1 MSVLRS
7 VLGLAAYWLCVD
19 AFGATSALPIPC
31 SPGACGPNGASKLVT
46 SGAATAVASKNALTI
61 NQTSNS
67 AILNWASFNIG
78 QDDSVSFKQ
87 PSASSIAL
95 NRINQ
100 ASPVQIFGK
109 LSANGQIYLINLNGF
124 LFGSKS
130 TINVGGLLVSSL
142 PLAMSDADFSKGI
155 LAPLQDAHPV
165 FAATVGN
172 TQYDPLAPGGRVNV
186 LDANGN
192 PLLDAN
198 GNPML
203 VQVVVQPGAQITAGS
218 QGRILLAGQQ
228 VTNGGSLT
236 APDGQVILA
245 AGRQVFLQ
253 ADSDPSVRGLVVE
266 VDEGG
271 TAWNQLTGTISTPRG
286 NTTLVGLAVNQDGRI
301 SATTSVSANGSI
313 RLEAADTHAFG
324 TGPGNVTTV
333 SSTHGGQLTIGP
345 ESDMQILP
353 ETSSDATAVDAQ
365 TQLASSVTL
374 LGEQVFLKGGSI
386 SAPGGDLT
394 VIAAANPSVA
404 AADPSAGVANSGNTD
419 ARLRI
424 DAGTS
429 IDLAGS
435 SATLPVTANLVSAQL
450 RANELADDP
459 QQRNGAL
466 HGQTVYFDARNP
478 PPASLANLSSAIAAV
493 PHDVAERTE
502 NGGHAIF
509 QSEGDLVFAKG
520 ASIDVSGGATTYT
533 GAVMQTSY
541 LVGANGQLY
550 PIATANPNLT
560 YVGVLN
566 PTFSQ
571 AYNSWGVKDIQPTP
585 GLSAFQPGY
594 VQGAAAG
601 SIQFAAPAMVLQ
613 GGLKGSAQNGLYQR
627 TPATAVAGG
636 TLILGLPGGVGGS
649 AAPLPDFLSPA
660 IRFSAIPTPIVV
672 ADDAPL
678 PAQTLE
684 LPTGYLTNSGFTNTE
699 IYSNYEVTLPPS
711 LPLTLQPGSALSV
724 TAARVQLSSNITDP
738 GGTLSFQNVLNV
750 GSSGSPALRPGVY
763 VDDNVTLDVRGLWTN
778 DALDPTVLAL
788 SPTWQ
793 NGGKISLGIQSQG
806 ALLSV
811 GANDDFRASG
821 GAWVNS
827 KGALT
832 AGTGGAIAINAGAIA
847 GAFDLGAN
855 VSLDGFGVGG
865 AAGGTFSLTAPR
877 VEVSNGASGGNWA
890 PAQQVDDTL
899 APGGV
904 FRLYSNLFSNFGFQN
919 LNLTASGL
927 VEPDAA
933 TPNLL
938 VIDPGTAI
946 HASVES
952 LLLSSSAYQ
961 HASAPSL
968 DGIGTVGVLPAYSR
982 PAANLSF
989 AALPPT
995 NGKNPDTVLGETA
1008 TGDVFVG
1015 KGASIATDAGGSI
1028 SLTTLNSIE
1037 VDGKL
1042 LAPGGSV
1049 TLQIAAPGSN
1059 YESGFLPDQR
1069 IELGSTGSIDV
1080 SGIFLPQPSTL
1091 GLSVGKISGGGSVA
1105 FVAARGTVVTD
1116 AGSSITATGTSAPLD
1131 VLQDNGSY
1139 LRETAATAGGS
1150 VTVESGESISLRG
1163 NLNLKSGSPGTLGT
1177 AAAGSLSVALSRS
1190 QSWWA
1195 SPATVEAAATFNP
1208 APFLLELTPSGT
1220 GLPVLPSS
1228 SNEAVLGADQIR
1240 ASGIDALTLES
1251 GDLVQ
1256 FTGRSSLT
1264 LGRELIINSPALGT
1278 NTGAAVNLSA
1288 PYVEIGY
1295 SVVGTPNA
1303 PAASGGSG
1311 TMAFAGSEIDVAG
1324 SVVFQGTSN
1333 VKMTS
1338 AGDLVLRGASG
1349 AGPDALTGS
1358 LSLYGNLALN
1368 AARIYPVSATEFQ
1381 INAAED
1387 PLLELPGSVTIGQ
1400 TGANPGTPYS
1410 AGATLAVTTDN
1421 FVSTGTLYAPFG
1433 TITLDASK
1441 SLTLGNQSLTS
1452 VSGGGL
1458 TIPYGQTQLGQ
1469 WQYNVGPNEQN
1480 VTTVPERLVSLTA
1493 PAESLTHA
1501 ATIDLRG
1508 GGELSAFEWVPGT
1521 GGTKDALAPGATPG
1535 LYAILPSTV
1544 GKSAPQDPLYFAG
1557 SGIAPN
1563 ATVYIGPGSAL
1574 PAGFYPLLPARYA
1587 LIPGAY
1593 LIQAEPQVQNPTIAT
1608 TLPDGTPVVGG
1619 YFSYGSTGLHQ
1630 TPGTIG
1636 FAVYPGSY
1644 GNQLAEYTVTPASTY
1659 FSAAAA
1665 AAGAP
1670 RPNLPADAGAL
1681 ALHVG
1686 DSLGLAGSVLTAAA
1700 KGGLAAPISIS
1711 ANDLVIGDVSGP
1723 IPADAVRVSGSV
1735 LASWQPGSLLIGGS
1749 ASADGSTIDVAANS
1763 VSIGSGTTLVA
1774 DQIVLVADGSIDV
1787 QRGAT
1792 LESTSAS
1799 TGTAPAKL
1807 PGQQWITLSSD
1818 SGGTAALLAVS
1829 DLNWL
1834 VPSRTG
1840 GAPPAGAGTV
1850 VVGNGATVASRGSLS
1865 FDALGG
1871 VTLAGSEMGAGS
1883 EWSLGSSSV
1892 AFVPTGV
1899 ATDALSIDPGLVSQ
1913 LNGAAAVRIA
1923 STGSIDVV
1931 TPTVLGI
1938 DSSGNPLLQSLTLA
1952 ATSLNNST
1960 GAAGSP
1966 GPTTSKFGAQ
1976 TVTLEGSGAPSS
1988 GASAGPGGSALSL
2001 TAGTLIVGPNTL
2013 SVDGFATTTVA
2024 ATGAVLG
2031 RGTGGLNVG
2040 GDLRIS
2046 SAMLTAGGVAGT
2058 TLSADTTI
2066 SALGAVSL
2074 SSSGGSIAGLPA
2086 QLGGELTISGASL
2099 DIAGRVA
2106 AQAGVLNL
2114 DSTGNVTVER
2124 GASVSAAGAVVGIG
2138 NQTAGTP
2145 GGRISIDAGG
2155 DLLLNS
2161 GATIDVA
2168 GAGGSA
2174 AGAIVLAAG
2183 GNATVA
2189 STLNGKAAAGAAGG
2203 SFSLDAGRLDTP
2215 LTTLAS
2221 SLNAGGFNDVIGVR
2235 ARAGDLTLTSGASL
2249 TANSITL
2256 TADSGKVDIAGELNA
2271 KSGPLRGT
2279 LSLFGGVAVD
2289 LLAGGALHADGA
2301 GPTGRGGTIEIGTG
2315 QLIADQSGSLGAYG
2329 GGNIDLEAGS
2339 TISASGAAGMGTLL
2353 LRAPALVG
2361 SSDVAIQSIASN
2373 TGGVGQIIIEPVMP
2387 FNTAAFSSATSPSA
2401 ADFQQVQQTVA
2412 NYMTLAGPAISAR
2425 LGSNLGA
2432 PLTIEP
2438 GVEII
2443 ADGALNLPALDLAPT
2458 ATGAN
2463 WRFNGAPAD
2472 LTIRAAGDISV
2483 SNTISDGFD
2492 TAMVAGVAQPILMS
2506 QASSSIRLVAGADL
2520 SSANPLDVVTG
2531 GSGSLALGPGA
2542 LVRTGTGDLN
2552 LVAAKDIDLGLGAGA
2567 YTAGTVAIAPG
2578 GSAQT
2583 PYVNVPVF
2591 TGTATAYG
2599 IQAGRSSLLFSF
2611 ATGGGNLTVR
2621 AGEDIV
2627 GTEPTS
2633 PGIPEWE
2640 IRQGGSSRN
2649 GNPLLPM
2656 WGVNLAAYDWNFGT
2670 LGGGDLVISAGRDA
2684 MTVTAAAA
2692 NSLLPQFGG
2701 AQQYV
2706 TGGGLT
2712 LTAGRDIGSA
2722 QVFLADG
2729 VGTVTAGGALTSVL
2743 PNSLTGLN
2751 VGSAFEMQT
2760 SSIDVSARLGIAVD
2774 GIFNPTAMLQP
2785 QAGNVISLAGS
2796 FLSYSDTSKL
2806 SLQSV
2811 AGDIVLGGGGS
2822 GSNAVLLGADQ
2833 PSGGIGDF
2841 VLPPSL
2847 TVQALTGNIAFG
2859 GGLAPGASILYPAA
2873 NGQLDLLAAR
2883 NISNAYLLMSDAAP
2897 GTFATVETPTAATL
2911 VDTVPFFGAIHAND
2925 ANPALVTAGGSIETV
2940 NLSIPKAAVIYA
2952 GKDIADLTYEGQ
2964 NLHSSDQTL
2973 LTAGRDIVDSFTA
2986 VGETLN
2992 VGGPGDFN
3000 LYAGRDV
3007 TLGFSNGVTT
3017 SGNLLNANLPTS
3029 QGANI
3034 SVLTGL
3040 GTQPDVDNFVTK
3052 IIAPSSTYQAQLISY
3067 VEGLQGS
3074 TGLGFARA
3082 EAAFNALPLDEQ
3094 MPLVQPV
3101 FFHELLLSGRAAN
3114 ATPGVGFTQ
3123 GYASIDALYPGSRTV
3138 YDGEAQDYSGNL
3150 SLSFSRIYTTSGG
3163 NISLLVPGGGI
3174 DVGLANPPALL
3185 NTKSPSQLGIV
3196 TQGPGDI
3203 NIYSRNDVNV
3213 NSSRIFTLDGG
3224 NILIWSTEGS
3234 IDAGKGAKS
3243 SVSAPPPTILIKS
3256 DGTVSLNFAGSAA
3269 GSGIRT
3275 IQVDPSVKPG
3285 NVDLIAPVGTV
3296 NAGDAGIGSAGN
3308 INIAAASVIGVSNIN
3323 FGGTATGVPA
3333 EISATGA
3340 ALSGASAAAS
3350 GATNAATAAV
3360 TSTAAEK
3367 EAAAPLADAALSWLD
3382 VFVTGLGEEN
3392 CKPDDID
3399 CLKRQKTAV
3408 H

>member
-172 TQYDPLAPGGRVNV
+172 TEYDPLAPGGRVNV

-192 PLLDAN
+192 PVLDAN
-198 GNPML
+198 GKPML

-313 RLEAADTHAFG
+313 RLEAADTHAFAS
-324 TGPGNVTTV
+324 PGNVTTV

-345 ESDMQILP
+345 GSDMQILP

-374 LGEQVFLKGGSI
+374 LGEQVILKGGTI
-386 SAPGGDLT
+386 TAPGGDLT

-404 AADPSAGVANSGNTD
+404 AADPSAGVGSSGNTD

-429 IDLAGS
+429 IDLSGS

-493 PHDVAERTE
+493 PHNVAERTE
-502 NGGHAIF
+502 GGGHAIF

-636 TLILGLPGGVGGS
+636 TLLLGLPGGVGGS

-660 IRFSAIPTPIVV
+660 VRFSASPTPIVV
-672 ADDAPL
+672 ADDVPL

-684 LPTGYLTNSGFTNTE
+684 LPTGYLTSSGFTNTE
-699 IYSNYEVTLPPS
+699 IYSNYEVTLPSS
-711 LPLTLQPGSALSV
+711 LPLTLQPGSTLSV
-724 TAARVQLSSNITDP
+724 TAASVHLSSNITDP

-750 GSSGSPALRPGVY
+750 GSNGSPAARPGVY

-778 DALDPTVLAL
+778 DALDPTVVAL
-788 SPTWQ
+788 SQTWQ
-793 NGGKISLGIQSQG
+793 NGGKISLGIQSDG

-827 KGALT
+827 KGALA
-832 AGTGGAIAINAGAIA
+832 AGSGGAIALNAGAIA

-877 VEVSNGASGGNWA
+877 VEVSNGASGGIWA

-904 FRLYSNLFSNFGFQN
+904 FRLYSKLFSDYGFQN

-927 VEPDAA
+927 VAPDAA

-968 DGIGTVGVLPAYSR
+968 EGIGTFGVLPAYSR

-989 AALPPT
+989 AALPPA
-995 NGKNPDTVLGETA
+995 NGKNPDTALGETA

-1037 VDGKL
+1037 VDGRL
-1042 LAPGGSV
+1042 VAPGGSV

-1105 FVAARGTVVTD
+1105 FVAARGAVVTD
-1116 AGSSITATGTSAPLD
+1116 SGSSITATGTNAPLD

-1139 LRETAATAGGS
+1139 LREMAATAGGS

-1163 NLNLKSGSPGTLGT
+1163 KLNLKSGSPGSLGT
-1177 AAAGSLSVALSRS
+1177 AAAGSLDVALSRS

-1195 SPATVEAAATFNP
+1195 SPTTVEAAATFNA
-1208 APFLLELTPSGT
+1208 APFLLDLTPSGT

-1256 FTGRSSLT
+1256 FSGRTSLT
-1264 LGRELIINSPALGT
+1264 LGRELIINSPALGM

-1338 AGDLVLRGASG
+1338 TGDLVLRGASG

-1358 LSLYGNLALN
+1358 LTVYGNLALN
-1368 AARIYPVSATEFQ
+1368 AERIYPVSATQFQ
-1381 INAAED
+1381 INAPED
-1387 PLLELPGSVTIGQ
+1387 PLLGVPGSVTIGQ

-1410 AGATLAVTTDN
+1410 AGATLAITTDN

-1458 TIPYGQTQLGQ
+1458 TIPYGQTQTGQ
-1469 WQYNVGPNEQN
+1469 WQYNVGPNQQTL
-1480 VTTVPERLVSLTA
+1480 TTVPDRLVSLTA
-1493 PAESLTHA
+1493 PAESLTHG

-1521 GGTKDALAPGATPG
+1521 GGTKDALAPGVTPG

-1574 PAGFYPLLPARYA
+1574 PPGFYPLLPARYA
-1587 LIPGAY
+1587 LVPGAY
-1593 LIQAEPQVQNPTIAT
+1593 LIQAEPQVQNPTIAA
-1608 TLPDGTPVVGG
+1608 TLPDGTPVVAG

-1686 DSLGLAGSVLTAAA
+1686 DSLDLAGSVLTAAA

-1763 VSIGSGTTLVA
+1763 VAIGSGTTLVA

-1807 PGQQWITLSSD
+1807 PAQQSITLSSD

-1834 VPSRTG
+1834 IPSRTG
-1840 GAPPAGAGTV
+1840 GPAPAGAGTV
-1850 VVGNGATVASRGSLS
+1850 VVGSGATVASRGSLS

-1871 VTLAGSEMGAGS
+1871 VTLAGSETGAGS

-1899 ATDALSIDPGLVSQ
+1899 ATDALSIDPRLVSQ

-1952 ATSLNNST
+1952 ATSLNNGT

-1966 GPTTSKFGAQ
+1966 GASTSKFGGQ
-1976 TVTLEGSGAPSS
+1976 TVILEGSGAPSP

-2001 TAGTLIVGPNTL
+2001 TAGTLIVGPNTI

-2024 ATGAVLG
+2024 ATGAVMG
-2031 RGTGGLNVG
+2031 QGTGGLNVG

-2046 SAMLTAGGVAGT
+2046 AATLTAGGSAGT
-2058 TLSADTTI
+2058 RLPADTTI
-2066 SALGAVSL
+2066 SALGAITL
-2074 SSSGGSIAGLPA
+2074 SSSGGSIAALAP

-2099 DIAGRVA
+2099 DIGGRVA

-2114 DSTGNVTVER
+2114 TSTGNVTVER
-2124 GASVSAAGAVVGIG
+2124 GASVSAGGAVVGIG

-2155 DLLLNS
+2155 DLLLDS
-2161 GATIDVA
+2161 GATIDVS

-2174 AGAIVLAAG
+2174 AGAVVLAAG

-2189 STLNGKAAAGAAGG
+2189 STLTGKAAAGAAGG
-2203 SFSLDAGRLDTP
+2203 SFSLDAGHLVTP

-2221 SLNAGGFNDVIGVR
+2221 SLNAGGFDDVIGVR
-2235 ARAGDLTLTSGASL
+2235 ARAGDLILTSGASL

-2256 TADSGKVDIAGELNA
+2256 TADSGKVDIAGELSA
-2271 KSGPLRGT
+2271 ESGSLRGT
-2279 LSLFGGVAVD
+2279 LFLFGGAAVD

-2301 GPTGRGGTIEIGTG
+2301 GPTGRGGTIEIG
-2315 QLIADQSGSLGAYG
+2315 

-2339 TISASGAAGMGTLL
+2339 TISAAGAAGMGTLL

-2361 SSDVAIQSIASN
+2361 SNDVAIQSIASN
-2373 TGGVGQIIIEPVMP
+2373 TGGLGQIIIEPVMS
-2387 FNTAAFSSATSPSA
+2387 FNTSGFSSATSPTA
-2401 ADFQQVQQTVA
+2401 ADFLQVQQTVA

-2425 LGSNLGA
+2425 LGADLGA

-2458 ATGAN
+2458 ATGTN

-2483 SNTISDGFD
+2483 PNTISDGFD
-2492 TAMVAGVAQPILMS
+2492 TATVAGVAQPILMS

-2542 LVRTGTGDLN
+2542 LVRTGTGDLD

-2578 GSAQT
+2578 GNAQT

-2591 TGTATAYG
+2591 TGTATAFG
-2599 IQAGRSSLLFSF
+2599 IQAGRSGLLFSF
-2611 ATGGGNLTVR
+2611 ATGGGNLVVR

-2627 GTEPTS
+2627 GTAPTS
-2633 PGIPEWE
+2633 PGIPDWE
-2640 IRQGGSSRN
+2640 IRQGGNSRN
-2649 GNPLLPM
+2649 GVPLLPM
-2656 WGVNLAAYDWNFGT
+2656 WGVNLASYDWNFGT

-2684 MTVTAAAA
+2684 TTVTAAAA

-2701 AQQYV
+2701 AEQYV
-2706 TGGGLT
+2706 TGGGLV

-2729 VGTVTAGGALTSVL
+2729 LGTVTAGGALTSVL

-2751 VGSAFEMQT
+2751 VGSGFEMQT
-2760 SSIDVSARLGIAVD
+2760 SSIDVNARLGITVD

-2859 GGLAPGASILYPAA
+2859 GGLSPGASVLYPAA
-2873 NGQLDLLAAR
+2873 NGQLDLLAAH

-2925 ANPALVTAGGSIETV
+2925 ANPALVTAGGSVEAV

-3052 IIAPSSTYQAQLISY
+3052 IIAPSSTYQTQLINY
-3067 VEGLQGS
+3067 VENLQGS
-3074 TGLGFARA
+3074 TGLSFPQA

-3101 FFHELLLSGRAAN
+3101 FFNELLLSGRAAN

-3123 GYASIDALYPGSRTV
+3123 GYASIDALYPGGRTG
-3138 YDGEAQDYSGNL
+3138 YDGEARDYSGNL

-3234 IDAGKGAKS
+3234 IDAGKGAKT

-3360 TSTAAEK
+3360 TSAAAEK
-3367 EAAAPLADAALSWLD
+3367 EAAAPLSDAALSWLD